1 MFDLLHRHWWQNLQ
15 QTQRD
20 QQQQVLYWSV
30 CGYSTG
36 KLLNEP
42 INAFCIAC
50 SILTLMLNSHSVSIK
65 CYIFCQDKDLN
76 LLYPYL
82 NLFFFLVLESR
93 GIVLLFWVTINVNGF
108 WFAVFYRSLNYTEK
122 VYNCLS
128 FCSFF
133 LSYLFPL
140 GRSNYKNIHINII
153 NIEGKAY
160 SWHRKM
166 SNVIW
171 QKKFN
176 IFKWSLVHHHTEYIN
191 KTTT

>member
-1 MFDLLHRHWWQNLQ
+1 MAKLTAE
-15 QTQRD
+15 TQRD

-76 LLYPYL
+76 LFYPYL

-133 LSYLFPL
+133 FLTCSHLVEVITKIFIL
-140 GRSNYKNIHINII
+140 TLLILKEKRILD
-153 NIEGKAY
+153 IEKCQ
-160 SWHRKM
+160 M
-166 SNVIW
+166 
-171 QKKFN
+171 
-176 IFKWSLVHHHTEYIN
+176 
-191 KTTT
+191 